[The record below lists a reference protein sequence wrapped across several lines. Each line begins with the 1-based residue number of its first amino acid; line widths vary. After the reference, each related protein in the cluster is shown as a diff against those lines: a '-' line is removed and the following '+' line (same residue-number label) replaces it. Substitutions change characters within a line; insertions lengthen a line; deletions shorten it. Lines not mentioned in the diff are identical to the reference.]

1 MPRRG
6 RPVLDVVAPMA
17 GTAGPLADVED
28 PVFAGRVLGPG
39 VALAPLEPEEPERV
53 VVVAPCAG
61 RVVSAYPHAVVVQA
75 DDERSVLVHVGTRT
89 APLVDDG
96 FALAVRDGEW
106 VAAGHPV
113 LAWTPGR
120 VRAARGSTLT
130 PVVALQAR
138 PEDVAVVVAD
148 GDMVGEGQ
156 LLLRWS

>member
-1 MPRRG
+1 MPG
-6 RPVLDVVAPMA
+6 TVVPVEEVQ
-17 GTAGPLADVED
+17 D
-28 PVFAGRVLGPG
+28 PVFAGQVLGPG
-39 VALAPLEPEEPERV
+39 AALVPLEPADEERV

-75 DDERSVLVHVGTRT
+75 DDERAVLVHVGTRT

-106 VAAGHPV
+106 VTAGHPV
-113 LAWTPGR
+113 LAWQPAR
-120 VRAARGSTLT
+120 VRAAHGSLLT
-130 PVVALQAR
+130 PVVALQAG

-148 GDMVGEGQ
+148 GDTVEEGQ

>member
-6 RPVLDVVAPMA
+6 RPTLDVLAPMA
-17 GTAGPLADVED
+17 GTVRPIARVQD
-28 PVFAGRVLGPG
+28 PVFAGQVLGPG
-39 VALAPLEPEEPERV
+39 VALVPHEPEADERL

-75 DDERSVLVHVGTRT
+75 DDERSVLVHVGERT
-89 APLVDDG
+89 AGLGDDG

-106 VAAGHPV
+106 VTAGHPV
-113 LAWTPGR
+113 LAWTPAR
-120 VRAARGSTLT
+120 VRAAEGSTLT

-138 PEDVAVVVAD
+138 AEDVAAAVAD
-148 GDMVGEGQ
+148 GDAVDEGQ